1 MTLGD
6 AVAVRSTDDDSVY
19 IIAANVGGEPA
30 VWFAG
35 VNGEAGVVW
44 SVNDHAVDV
53 SEVRK
58 AHAGGSISDD
68 DVEAALSCLP

>member
-6 AVAVRSTDDDSVY
+6 AVA
-19 IIAANVGGEPA
+19 GEPA

-53 SEVRK
+53 SEVGK

-68 DVEAALSCLP
+68 DVEAALSCLPCRQ